1 MGKRVLVARAL
12 KVVASQV
19 MVRALQV
26 VGRGQVRESLS
37 GTETLSLGRLANP
50 IGMQWRKGGPKVG
63 STQNLMA
70 LAMVVIGGK
79 GWHKAVALVARALEV
94 VASQVVKA
102 KVKVKEKEMGKEMV
116 KEMVKEKVVVV
127 KEMVKALQ
135 AVAKA
140 WQAVQVMGTRALVA
154 RALQVVAS
162 QVMVQALQAVAQAV
176 KVMVALQ
183 VVVISPQ
190 VKVVIPVRISIRGS
204 DTRQVAKNHLSS
216 QVGKESPPVKLRK
229 ALQNSLQPRGLNLG
243 LMLGSN
249 EIWRG
254 P

>member
-1 MGKRVLVARAL
+1 MGKRDRGVARAL

-37 GTETLSLGRLANP
+37 GTETLSLGGLAANP

-63 STQNLMA
+63 STQNLNQMA

-79 GWHKAVALVARALEV
+79 STGMERNKAVALVARALEV

-102 KVKVKEKEMGKEMV
+102 KEKVKEKEMG
-116 KEMVKEKVVVV
+116 KEKVVVV

-162 QVMVQALQAVAQAV
+162 QVMVQALQAVAKAV
-176 KVMVALQ
+176 QVMVALPSQ
-183 VVVISPQ
+183 VG
-190 VKVVIPVRISIRGS
+190 K

-249 EIWRG
+249 KIWRG

>member
-1 MGKRVLVARAL
+1 MGKRDRGVARAL

-37 GTETLSLGRLANP
+37 GTETLSLGGLAANP
-50 IGMQWRKGGPKVG
+50 IGMQWRKGGPSTGHLVG
-63 STQNLMA
+63 STQNLNQMA

-79 GWHKAVALVARALEV
+79 STGMERNKAVALVARALEV

-102 KVKVKEKEMGKEMV
+102 KEKVKEKEMGKEMV

-162 QVMVQALQAVAQAV
+162 QVMVQALQAVAKAV
-176 KVMVALQ
+176 QVMVALPSQ
-183 VVVISPQ
+183 VG
-190 VKVVIPVRISIRGS
+190 K

-249 EIWRG
+249 KIWRG

>member
-1 MGKRVLVARAL
+1 ML

-26 VGRGQVRESLS
+26 VGRGPVREFLS
-37 GTETLSLGRLANP
+37 GTETLSLGRLAANP

-79 GWHKAVALVARALEV
+79 GTGMEGNKAVALVARALEV

-102 KVKVKEKEMGKEMV
+102 KEKVKEKEMGKEMV
-116 KEMVKEKVVVV
+116 K
-127 KEMVKALQ
+127 ALQ

-140 WQAVQVMGTRALVA
+140 LQAVQVMGIRALVA
-154 RALQVVAS
+154 RARTVVA
-162 QVMVQALQAVAQAV
+162 
-176 KVMVALQ
+176 
-183 VVVISPQ
+183 
-190 VKVVIPVRISIRGS
+190 
-204 DTRQVAKNHLSS
+204 
-216 QVGKESPPVKLRK
+216 
-229 ALQNSLQPRGLNLG
+229 RGLNLG

>member
-1 MGKRVLVARAL
+1 MGKRDRGVARAL

-37 GTETLSLGRLANP
+37 GTETLSLGGLAANP

-63 STQNLMA
+63 STQNLNQMA

-79 GWHKAVALVARALEV
+79 GTGMEGNKAVALVARALEV

-102 KVKVKEKEMGKEMV
+102 KEKVKEKEMG
-116 KEMVKEKVVVV
+116 KEKVVVV

-162 QVMVQALQAVAQAV
+162 QVMVQALQAVAKAV
-176 KVMVALQ
+176 QVMVALPSQ
-183 VVVISPQ
+183 VG
-190 VKVVIPVRISIRGS
+190 K

-249 EIWRG
+249 KIWRG